1 MEARSSARWLLLAA
15 GVLAQ
20 TSPAGAQDVRGLK
33 TKPELTGYVET
44 SRYADVLAFVQ
55 RVADAS
61 PVIQLDTMGY
71 TFEGRAI
78 PLAVVG
84 RGVGADPAAVRASG
98 KTVIYIQ
105 ANIHAGEVEGK
116 EVAQILLRE
125 LAAGEHRLWLDSLV
139 LLVAPIYNADG
150 NERVSLT
157 NRPLQNG
164 PVGGTG
170 IRANAQGFDLNRDHM
185 KLDAPEAVSLAR
197 LFSEYDPQVALD
209 LHTTNGTRHG
219 YHLTYAPPLHPNTDS
234 AIVRL
239 LRDEWLPTVTR
250 QIDAATG
257 WDMYYYG
264 DVGGQGEQRGWYTFD
279 HRPRFNTN
287 YIGLRNRF
295 AILSEAF
302 SYATF
307 QDRIEATRQFVTH
320 VLDWAAQH
328 ASEIRRVTAVADAHA
343 RALAGQQLALRAEFE
358 RSAQPVDILLGQM
371 TEERNPYTGA
381 VMLRRTDVQ
390 RPERMYEF
398 GTFTPTEFERAPAA
412 YLVPATLRA
421 VLTKLGQHGVRTR
434 VLERDTVVAGERFAI
449 DSTWV
454 AEREYQTHR
463 ERTITGRW
471 QPESLSLKAGDY
483 VLVDMAQ
490 PLARLIFYLLEP
502 RSDDGLASWN
512 AMEREL
518 APGVKQY
525 PVLRVA
531 K

>member
-1 MEARSSARWLLLAA
+1 M
-15 GVLAQ
+15 
-20 TSPAGAQDVRGLK
+20 
-33 TKPELTGYVET
+33 ET

-55 RVADAS
+55 RVAEAS
-61 PVIQLDTMGY
+61 PLVQLDTMGY

-84 RGVGADPAAVRASG
+84 RGVPADPASVRASG
-98 KTVIYIQ
+98 RTVIYIQ

-116 EVAQILLRE
+116 EVAQMLLRE
-125 LAAGEHRLWLDSLV
+125 LAAGAHGEWLDSLV

-164 PVGGTG
+164 PVGGMGT
-170 IRANAQGFDLNRDHM
+170 RANAQGFDLNRDHM
-185 KLDAPEAVSLAR
+185 KLDSPEAVSLAR
-197 LFSEYDPQVALD
+197 LFTEYDPQVAMD

-239 LRDEWLPTVTR
+239 LRAEWLPTVTR
-250 QIDAATG
+250 EIDRETG

-264 DVGGQGEQRGWYTFD
+264 DVDGQGDRRGWYTFD
-279 HRPRFNTN
+279 HRPRYNTN

-307 QDRIEATRQFVTH
+307 EDRIKATHLFVTH
-320 VLDWAAQH
+320 VLDWAAHH
-328 ASEIRRVTAVADAHA
+328 ASEIRRITAAADAHA
-343 RALAGQQLALRAEFE
+343 EQVAGQQLALRAEFE
-358 RSAQPVDILLGQM
+358 RSAEPVTILLGQVV
-371 TEERNPYTGA
+371 EERHPYTGA
-381 VMLRRTDVQ
+381 VMLRRTDRQ
-390 RPERMYEF
+390 TPERMYEY
-398 GTFTPTEFERAPAA
+398 GTFTPTEYERAPAA
-412 YLVPATLRA
+412 YLVPATSRT
-421 VLTKLGQHGVRTR
+421 VLTKLAQHGVRTR
-434 VLERDTVVAGERFAI
+434 ALARDTAVAAERFAI

-463 ERTITGRW
+463 ERTITGSWR
-471 QPESLSLKAGDY
+471 PERVPLKAGEY
-483 VLVDMAQ
+483 LLVDMAQ
-490 PLARLIFYLLEP
+490 PLARLVFYLLEP

-518 APGVKQY
+518 QGAKQY
-525 PVLRVA
+525 PILRVP